1 MVTNNWIK
9 VYTSTEPYK
18 IELLKGF
25 LLKHNIKAISINK
38 KDSSYLVFGD
48 IELFVASKDVLHT
61 KNLINKQEDE
71 QDA

>member
-18 IELLKGF
+18 IELLKGL

-48 IELFVASKDVLHT
+48 IELFVTSKDVLHA

>member
-1 MVTNNWIK
+1 MTNNWIK

-48 IELFVASKDVLHT
+48 IELFVTSKDVFHA
-61 KNLINKQEDE
+61 KNLINKQGR
-71 QDA
+71 

>member
-18 IELLKGF
+18 IELLKGL
-25 LLKHNIKAISINK
+25 LLKHNIRAISINK

-48 IELFVASKDVLHT
+48 VELFVTSKDVLHA